1 MISFVCTLALVGG
14 LLVFTGGRA
23 VARPLR
29 AKRVPRNP
37 VPAVAAALA
46 GGSLALIV
54 TAVPAF
60 ACIAAIA
67 SAGLPSLMRQRRA
80 RSDRMA
86 RAQAWPGVLD
96 DVTSAVRAGLNL
108 PEALAQAGNRAPGD
122 LRAAF
127 TTFETQYRRTGDFG
141 ASLEDMRRRVGDDVF
156 DQLVHSLSIARRVGG
171 HDLTQVLRSLGTFV
185 RADVQIR
192 GELLARQSWSVNA
205 ARMAV
210 AAPWVVLVM
219 LSTRPSTIEAY
230 RTTTGA
236 LVLLAV
242 AGLSA
247 VAYAGMLRIARL
259 DGARR

>member
-1 MISFVCTLALVGG
+1 MIALVCSLALVGG
-14 LLVFTGGRA
+14 LLVLTGSREPRRPSRTRRA
-23 VARPLR
+23 VL
-29 AKRVPRNP
+29 NP
-37 VPAVAAALA
+37 APAVGAALA

-54 TAVPAF
+54 TAVPVF

-67 SAGLPSLMRQRRA
+67 SAGLPSLVHRRRA
-80 RSDRMA
+80 RASRMA

-108 PEALAQAGNRAPGD
+108 PEALAQAGTRAPDD
-122 LRAAF
+122 LRSAF
-127 TTFETQYRRTGDFG
+127 ATFETQYRRTGDFS
-141 ASLEDMRRRVGDDVF
+141 AALEEMRRMVDDDVF
-156 DQLVHSLSIARRVGG
+156 DQLVQSLSIARTVGG

-219 LSTRPSTIEAY
+219 LSSRPSTIEAY
-230 RTTTGA
+230 RTPTGA

-242 AGLSA
+242 AGMS
-247 VAYAGMLRIARL
+247 VIAYAAMLRIARL
-259 DGARR
+259 DAVR